1 LVIRYFKLVTYKNRT
16 KMLTEKTMARTLR
29 LVFSGTTLAAGFGFA
44 GAALAQTQEVQQ
56 APIAR
61 VEITGSAIKR
71 IDAETAVPVT
81 VLRAED
87 LKREGITTIEQ
98 VMASLSVS
106 QAQQTSS
113 QAVGSSTGGAS
124 FADLR
129 GIGAN
134 KTLVLLNGRRLAN
147 NAYDSSA
154 PDLNMIPFAALERVE
169 VLRDGASALYGSD
182 AVGGV
187 INFITKKNFQ
197 GGVVSAGLDSPQH
210 PGGRGYNANVALGF
224 GDLDTKG
231 WNFSA
236 VFDHQEQNHIGG
248 TERPFNTRFAG
259 GLSASTFPANYSQA
273 ISVKNP
279 NGVAGNPAAPSCAS
293 GVALIP
299 NGAGGCTMTTSSFV
313 DYVPRS
319 VRDSGL
325 FRGTLALPGGHELGV
340 EYLTSQS
347 VVATQIAPVPY
358 GNLTMLPN
366 TPFYPNDPALDPT
379 LPIKLRWR
387 DLPNGARQDKN
398 TNNQQRLVV
407 SLQGN
412 VAGWDYSTAATWNE
426 NRVKE
431 RLIGYSNGDIITQG
445 VLTGIIN
452 PFGDQT
458 AAGTALLNSA
468 GLEGEVMHARGQSTG
483 LDFHASRELGD
494 WLNAGRNAGLALG
507 AQAGYDKFT
516 QAANTEFAEKVIA
529 STGIDPAT
537 FNSGTRHTYAAYG
550 ELNVP
555 ILKSLDVTLSAR
567 YDKYSDFGTSTN
579 PKISFR
585 FQPVESVLFRGSY
598 STGFRAPSL
607 YEIHSAQSFTNTGN
621 TYNDPV
627 NCPGGT
633 AVPGK
638 VPSDVCKQ
646 QFQALL
652 GGNTALQPEKSKNA
666 TIGVVVEPIKDL
678 SVGLDIWAI
687 SLRNTIGNLSQDFI
701 FANPAK
707 YAALFHRNPAGDL
720 SVDGS
725 QCPDP
730 ATCGYIDDRTQN
742 LGGTITN
749 GVDLS
754 LNYRLRTRGYGTF
767 TLASNATWIHKYQ
780 FQNEAGGTWNQN
792 IGIYAPEGT
801 GPVFRWQN
809 TTNLIWNKDQM
820 SAGLTAHYKTGYIDQ
835 INENVTNQ
843 PAGYRVPSYTTFD
856 GYVAWNEKRGLG
868 LTVGVRNLF
877 DRNPPL
883 SFQSSTFQ
891 AGYDPRYYD
900 AIGRTFY
907 ARASYSF

>member
-1 LVIRYFKLVTYKNRT
+1 MF
-16 KMLTEKTMARTLR
+16 TEKALAKALR
-29 LVFSGTTLAAGFGFA
+29 LVFSGGAIAAGFGFA
-44 GAALAQTQEVQQ
+44 AQAQAQTQDVQQ

-71 IDAETAVPVT
+71 IDGETAVPVT
-81 VLRAED
+81 VIRAED

-98 VMASLSVS
+98 VMANLSVS
-106 QAQQTSS
+106 QAQTTSS
-113 QAVGSSTGGAS
+113 QSVGSSTGGAS

-187 INFITKKNFQ
+187 INFITKKDFQ
-197 GGVVSAGLDSPQH
+197 GGVITGGLDSPQH
-210 PGGRGYNANVALGF
+210 RGGRGYNANVALGW
-224 GDLDTKG
+224 GDLDKDG

-236 VFDHQEQNHIGG
+236 VVDHQEQNHIGG
-248 TERPFNTRFAG
+248 TERPYNTRYAG
-259 GLSASTFPANYSQA
+259 GLSTSTFPANYYQGGASY
-273 ISVKNP
+273 
-279 NGVAGNPAAPSCAS
+279 NPAAPSCAS
-293 GVALIP
+293 GVNTIP
-299 NGAGGCTMTTSSFV
+299 DGKSGCLMTTSSFV

-325 FRGTLALPGGHELGV
+325 FRGTIKLSGGHELGV

-358 GNLTMLPN
+358 GGLYMNRLTPGGAAN
-366 TPFYPNDPALDPT
+366 PFYPTNAGLSPT
-379 LPIKLRWR
+379 YTEDYMPDGVNPGFVHVKWR

-412 VAGWDYSTAATWNE
+412 FAGWDYNTAATWNE
-426 NRVKE
+426 NRVQE

-445 VLTGIIN
+445 VLDGVIN
-452 PFGDQT
+452 PFGAQT
-458 AAGTALLNSA
+458 TAGTTLLNSA
-468 GLEGEVMHARGQSTG
+468 GLEGVVMHARGQSTG

-494 WLNAGRNAGLALG
+494 WLHAGRSSGLALG
-507 AQAGYDKFT
+507 AQAGQDKFT
-516 QAANTEFAEKVIA
+516 QAANTEFAQKVVA
-529 STGIDPAT
+529 STGIDPMS
-537 FNSGTRHTYAAYG
+537 FNSGTRRTYAVYG

-555 ILKSLDVTLSAR
+555 IIKSLDVTASAR
-567 YDKYSDFGTSTN
+567 YDKYSDFGSSTN
-579 PKISFR
+579 PKVSFR
-585 FQPVESVLFRGSY
+585 FQPADAVLFRGSY

-607 YEIHSAQSFTNTGN
+607 YEIHSAQSFTNSAG
-621 TYNDPV
+621 TYDDPI

-633 AVPGK
+633 PLGNKSAAANC
-638 VPSDVCKQ
+638 SQ
-646 QFQALL
+646 QFQVLF
-652 GGNTALQPEKSKNA
+652 GGNNNLQPEKSRNA
-666 TIGVVVEPIKDL
+666 TLGVMIEPMKGL
-678 SVGLDIWAI
+678 SVGIDLWAI
-687 SLRNTIGNLSQDFI
+687 SLKNAIGVMSQDDV
-701 FANPAK
+701 FADPTKFASL
-707 YAALFHRNPAGDL
+707 YHRNAAGDL

-725 QCPDP
+725 QCPNP
-730 ATCGYIDDRTQN
+730 TTCGYIDDRTQN

-754 LNYRLRTRGYGTF
+754 LNYRLRAGSFGNF
-767 TLASNATWIHKYQ
+767 TLASNATYVHKYEYQ
-780 FQNEAGGTWNQN
+780 TENGGEWHKNVNEFS
-792 IGIYAPEGT
+792 GT

-809 TTNLIWNKDQM
+809 TTNLVWNKDKV
-820 SAGLTAHYKTGYIDQ
+820 SAGLTARYKSGYVDEDQ
-835 INENVTNQ
+835 GDTPIWH
-843 PAGYRVPSYTTFD
+843 VPSYTTFD
-856 GYVAWNEKRGLG
+856 TYVAWVERKGLG

-883 SFQSSTFQ
+883 SFQTQGFQ
-891 AGYDPRYYD
+891 AGYDPRYTD
-900 AIGRTFY
+900 PTGRTY
-907 ARASYSF
+907 YVRASYSF

>member
-1 LVIRYFKLVTYKNRT
+1 
-16 KMLTEKTMARTLR
+16 M
-29 LVFSGTTLAAGFGFA
+29 
-44 GAALAQTQEVQQ
+44 AQTQEQQQ
-56 APIAR
+56 APVAR

-71 IDAETAVPVT
+71 IDGETAVPVT
-81 VLRAED
+81 VIRAED

-98 VMASLSVS
+98 VMANLSVS

-113 QAVGSSTGGAS
+113 QAVGSSTGGSS

-169 VLRDGASALYGSD
+169 VLRDGASSLYGSD

-187 INFITKKNFQ
+187 INFITKKDFQ
-197 GGVVSAGLDSPQH
+197 GGVISAGLDSPQH

-224 GDLDTKG
+224 GDLESKG

-236 VFDHQEQNHIGG
+236 VFDHQEQNHISG
-248 TERPFNTRFAG
+248 TERPYNTRFAG
-259 GLSASTFPANYSQA
+259 GLSSSTLPANYYQGGASY
-273 ISVKNP
+273 
-279 NGVAGNPAAPSCAS
+279 NPAAPSCAS
-293 GVALIP
+293 GLNTIP
-299 NGAGGCTMTTSSFV
+299 NGKGACTMTTSSFV

-319 VRDSGL
+319 IRDSGL
-325 FRGTLALPGGHELGV
+325 FRGTFALPGGHELGV

-347 VVATQIAPVPY
+347 VVGTMIAPVPY
-358 GNLTMLPN
+358 GGLYMNRLLPN
-366 TPFYPNDPALDPT
+366 GSPNPFYPTNSALSPTYTEDFMPAGVQPGF
-379 LPIKLRWR
+379 IHLRWR
-387 DLPNGARQDKN
+387 DLPNGPRQDKN

-412 VAGWDYSTAATWNE
+412 IAGWDYNTAATWNE

-431 RLIGYSNGDIITQG
+431 RLIGYSNGDIITAG
-445 VLTGIIN
+445 VLNGVIN

-458 AAGTALLNSA
+458 AAGTALINSA

-494 WLNAGRNAGLALG
+494 WFHAGRGAGLALG

-516 QAANTEFAEKVIA
+516 QAANADFAQKVIA

-537 FNSGTRHTYAAYG
+537 LNTGTRHTYAAYG

-555 ILKSLDVTLSAR
+555 IIKSLDVTISAR

-579 PKISFR
+579 PKVSFR

-607 YEIHSAQSFTNTGN
+607 YEINSAQTITNTGN
-621 TYNDPV
+621 TYNDPI
-627 NCPGGT
+627 NCPGGNPL
-633 AVPGK
+633 PGK
-638 VPSDVCKQ
+638 SASANCSQ

-652 GGNTALQPEKSKNA
+652 GGNNNLQPEKSKNA
-666 TIGVVVEPIKDL
+666 TIGVIVEPIKDL
-678 SVGLDIWAI
+678 SVGIDLWAI

-707 YAALFHRNPAGDL
+707 YAPLYHRNAAGDL
-720 SVDGS
+720 SIDGS
-725 QCPDP
+725 QCPNP
-730 ATCGYIDDRTQN
+730 VTCGYIDDRTQN

-749 GVDLS
+749 GIDLS
-754 LNYRLRTRGYGTF
+754 LNYRFRAGAIGNF

-809 TTNLIWNKDQM
+809 TTNLVWNKDRL
-820 SAGLTAHYKTGYIDQ
+820 SAGLTARYKTGYVDQ
-835 INENVTNQ
+835 VNENVTNE

-856 GYVAWNEKRGLG
+856 TYVAYAPRKGLG
-868 LTVGVRNLF
+868 LTVGVKNLF
-877 DRNPPL
+877 DRDPPL

-900 AIGRTFY
+900 PTGRTY
-907 ARASYSF
+907 YVRANYTF